1 MSAFGSP
8 QQTEASWIS
17 ACFTAPDMGSLATLV
32 VDRVLL
38 QTGFTAFFVGLVQP
52 NEVVVRARVGRERP
66 PAFVVQFLE
75 SQKYLGSHEAV
86 KSYMAQVGV
95 PWSNE
100 SRCLQIGSE
109 LVLVE
114 PLFKQNGDAFAQV
127 IVTDLPPE
135 FAKET
140 TVLETVQGVLAE
152 LIATASVGAW
162 TMTSD
167 QSSSDEARRFAERK
181 ATNTQ
186 MLVVE
191 SLLHK
196 LNGSL
201 ATLSLMGELADFS
214 EQKAV
219 DDLRSTIRGMSR
231 DLVHLDEAAVSWT
244 FADAG
249 GLLSSVVALLPM
261 VTTDLRRHGLELQV
275 IEAQTNSDSRVWISS
290 VVTLRILHAIL
301 QVLLDIISSNR
312 PQSQRS
318 LEVLVEVT
326 QATRTEIDITV
337 MHPSATVRSTDQI
350 SAAIQRAMTAI
361 ELTATALGGSL
372 AWNLDKGRTVLSFR
386 R

>member
-1 MSAFGSP
+1 MSAFGST
-8 QQTEASWIS
+8 QQTEASWIA

-52 NEVVVRARVGRERP
+52 NEVVVRARVGSERP
-66 PAFVVQFLE
+66 PAFVVKFLE
-75 SQKYLGSHEAV
+75 SQKYLGSHEGV
-86 KSYMAQVGV
+86 KNYMAQVGV

-100 SRCLQIGSE
+100 SMRLQIGSE

-140 TVLETVQGVLAE
+140 TVLETVQGVLSE
-152 LIATASVGAW
+152 MIAVASVGAW
-162 TMTSD
+162 NVTSD
-167 QSSSDEARRFAERK
+167 QSPSHEAHRFAERK
-181 ATNTQ
+181 STNTQ

-249 GLLSSVVALLPM
+249 GLLSSVTALLPM
-261 VTTDLRRHGLELQV
+261 ATTDLRRHGLELQV
-275 IEAQTNSDSRVWISS
+275 TEAQTNSESRVWISS
-290 VVTLRILHAIL
+290 VVTLRLLHAIL
-301 QVLLDIISSNR
+301 QVLLNINSSNR
-312 PQSQRS
+312 PQSQQS
-318 LEVLVEVT
+318 VEVLVEVT
-326 QATRTEIDITV
+326 RATRTEIDIMV
-337 MHPSATVRSTDQI
+337 MHPSAVMRSTDQI
-350 SAAIQRAMTAI
+350 SAAIQRAMRAI

-372 AWNLDKGRTVLSFR
+372 AWNLEKGRTVLSFR